1 MLVVDVDKGIW
12 RISGQPALRGRLLG
26 TPGTIRRDRRERW
39 DLPRW
44 LRWERTCLLVQEMQ
58 VRSLGGADSLE
69 EDMATHFSIP
79 AWRIPWTEEP
89 GGYSPWGCKES
100 DTTERLTLLLF

>member
-39 DLPRW
+39 DRPRW

-69 EDMATHFSIP
+69 EDMATHFSIL
-79 AWRIPWTEEP
+79 AWEVPWKEP
-89 GGYSPWGCKES
+89 GRIQSMGSPKS
-100 DTTERLTLLLF
+100 QTRFND